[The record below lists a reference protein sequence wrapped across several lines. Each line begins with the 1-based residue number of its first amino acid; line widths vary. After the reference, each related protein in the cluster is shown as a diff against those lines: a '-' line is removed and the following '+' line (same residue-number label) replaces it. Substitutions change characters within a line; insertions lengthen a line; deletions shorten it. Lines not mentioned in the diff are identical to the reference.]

1 MKFDSEDRMEDQS
14 HLDSKY
20 FIDHTIYNCPFCN
33 RRHVS
38 YENLGYDT
46 FNWSKDKNCAV
57 WRVKCKSCKLTS
69 MHLTF
74 QNLQDGTAGYGKF
87 RENIDL
93 DSAFFYSVPTSLFV
107 IDRRIPR
114 KLRELITE
122 AEGCTKMNFLTGASA
137 CTRKAIYEMLSIEG
151 ATGTDYSAKIKVLAE
166 KYPIVDQE
174 LFEILGHIKD
184 MTSEKVHEQ
193 SWEAWDSK
201 YLHFFLESLKTIL
214 HEIYVVP
221 DEKKARLESV
231 RSLREE
237 IKKAKAIAKPQPPKD
252 S

>member
-1 MKFDSEDRMEDQS
+1 MEDQS

-20 FIDHTIYNCPFCN
+20 FIDDTIYNCPFCN

-38 YENLGYDT
+38 YKNLGFAA
-46 FNWSKDKNCAV
+46 FNWSKEKNCAV
-57 WRVKCKSCKLTS
+57 WRVACRSCEKVS

-74 QNLQDGTAGYGKF
+74 LDLEDRRFTYDKF
-87 RENIDL
+87 REDIDL
-93 DSAFFYSVPTSLFV
+93 DTAFFYSVPTSFFV

-137 CTRKAIYEMLSIEG
+137 CTRKAIYEMLSLEG
-151 ATGTDYSAKIKVLAE
+151 MTGTDYSAKIKALAE
-166 KYPIVDQE
+166 KYPNVDQE

-193 SWEAWDSK
+193 SWEAWDSR

-214 HEIYVVP
+214 HEIYIVP

-231 RSLREE
+231 RSLRED
-237 IKKAKAIAKPQPPKD
+237 IKKAKATAKPQPSKD